1 MRVNEILSRVED
13 VELIY
18 LHVENFGIMQ
28 YKHEMLKDE
37 VYKNEHFG
45 DCLVTNISV
54 SEVRPNV
61 HVLELKAVKA

>member
-1 MRVNEILSRVED
+1 MRVNEIFSRVED
-13 VELIY
+13 EELIY

-28 YKHEMLKDE
+28 YKHEMLNDE

-54 SEVRPNV
+54 SEVRPNF
-61 HVLELKAVKA
+61 HVLEIKAVKA